1 MKVIKKRFE
10 TTSVIKMLK
19 TLLDKQSNLCMYVY
33 DNHPWDPKVV
43 VVVDRWS
50 LFKGHLC
57 HTWDLKTVVAVE
69 RWSLFCMVVS
79 SDLTVLQNLENV
91 FVFKSQ
97 NVSMKVKF

>member
-19 TLLDKQSNLCMYVY
+19 TLLDKQSNLCMY
-33 DNHPWDPKVV
+33 NSHPWDPKVV

-91 FVFKSQ
+91 FFFKSQ
-97 NVSMKVKF
+97 NVSIKVKF